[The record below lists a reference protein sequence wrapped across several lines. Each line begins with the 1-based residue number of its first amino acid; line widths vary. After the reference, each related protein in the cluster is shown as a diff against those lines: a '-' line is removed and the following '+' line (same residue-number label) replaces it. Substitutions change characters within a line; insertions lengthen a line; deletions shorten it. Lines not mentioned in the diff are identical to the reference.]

1 MLERPP
7 ELFHIIPCQT
17 LHCIA
22 LVGWS
27 GNVSNVYNIL
37 ICTAWHST
45 LCFLLWWNLTDGA
58 AGRVACRRIFYII
71 FCYFNFWDVFL
82 DVLIFF
88 VDFFVAKPHWNCWQ
102 GCLQEKEEKRQEK
115 MCSRHVWPF
124 LSFERYNEKEQ
135 MCSKHVWP
143 SKLCPCLNFKRYNDD
158 TSENL
163 SNIDPPV

>member
-1 MLERPP
+1 MYFRNTWVLLTFFHSPSIKCWSPCSWGKLCAWTAAWTFPCYPLSNTALEG
-7 ELFHIIPCQT
+7 FQMFTIFWS
-17 LHCIA
+17 A
-22 LVGWS
+22 L
-27 GNVSNVYNIL
+27 
-37 ICTAWHST
+37 
-45 LCFLLWWNLTDGA
+45 
-58 AGRVACRRIFYII
+58 
-71 FCYFNFWDVFL
+71 L
-82 DVLIFF
+82 DIQLSF
-88 VDFFVAKPHWNCWQ
+88 VVVKPHWSCWQ
-102 GCLQEKEEKRQEK
+102 DCLQEKEEKRQEQ